1 MPLDVEPLTAPDQL
15 EALLRESAS
24 RPVLI
29 FKHSRSCGTSAH
41 AFDELRDHLRQGAS
55 TARYAVVTVQ
65 THRAVSNDVA
75 TRLGIRHETPQALL
89 IVDGRVV
96 WQASH
101 YRVTAHAIT
110 QAIESHLVAA
120 GHG

>member
-1 MPLDVEPLTAPDQL
+1 MPLDFEPLTEPDQL
-15 EALLRESAS
+15 EALLRESTS

-41 AFDELRDHLRQGAS
+41 AFDELRDHLRHGAS

-89 IVDGRVV
+89 VVDGRVV

-101 YRVTAHAIT
+101 YRVTANAIT

-120 GHG
+120 GQG

>member
-1 MPLDVEPLTAPDQL
+1 MPHDLEHLTESDQL
-15 EALLRESAS
+15 DALVRESAH

-41 AFDELRDHLRQGAS
+41 AFDELRDHLQQGAA

-65 THRAVSNDVA
+65 THRALSTDVA
-75 TRLGIRHETPQALL
+75 TRLGVRHETPQALL
-89 IVDGRVV
+89 VVDGRVV

-101 YRVTAHAIT
+101 YRVTADAI
-110 QAIESHLVAA
+110 AKAVASHMVAA
-120 GHG
+120 GQS